1 MTSLAIFS
9 TINFDVFEN
18 QFFLEYYPQEPS
30 HKLFKCLESI
40 RIWHND
46 FSAYIMDNLNYDGS
60 NDRSSN
66 FFFFFA
72 PGFVKV
78 VLLRF

>member
-30 HKLFKCLESI
+30 HKLFKVAEHS
-40 RIWHND
+40 
-46 FSAYIMDNLNYDGS
+46 FSA
-60 NDRSSN
+60 
-66 FFFFFA
+66 
-72 PGFVKV
+72 
-78 VLLRF
+78 LLLMQFSTCTRISKSKHVANRAIILFTQHPHYLCYFSL